1 MRGAYALLASLTMA
15 VHFAF
20 LGYLALGGFLTW
32 HRPRTLWIHLAVVG
46 WGIVSVTVGVT
57 CPLTV
62 LEAWARRE
70 AGEPALTGGFI
81 DHYITGVLYP
91 RRYET
96 AVQLLVALCVVVS
109 WTGLYVRHRRA
120 PDSSKPA
127 SGPRP

>member
-32 HRPRTLWIHLAVVG
+32 RWPRTLWTHLAVAG
-46 WGIVSVTVGVT
+46 WGLVSITVGVT

-81 DHYITGVLYP
+81 DHYITGVWYP

-96 AVQLLVALCVVVS
+96 LVQALVACCVAAS
-109 WTGLYVRHRRA
+109 WIGLYARHRHRRTA
-120 PDSSKPA
+120 VT
-127 SGPRP
+127 PRRP